1 LHYDLLRFIP
11 RSIDLRH
18 YRLSFLWYRLT
29 IIFIVLYLNHVHYDL
44 SVSPF
49 FYLDDLV
56 VFVFQLS

>member
-1 LHYDLLRFIP
+1 
-11 RSIDLRH
+11 LRH